1 MIRYRNTEIQ
11 QSQISFTP
19 SLMGL
24 KTEERQKLQKNFF
37 LSRFLNLYSLLKI
50 AWNQINYINV
60 HSESTPQNILNFLL
74 VK

>member
-1 MIRYRNTEIQ
+1 MTRYQNTEIQ

-24 KTEERQKLQKNFF
+24 KTEERQKLQKKNF
-37 LSRFLNLYSLLKI
+37 LSHFLNLYSLLKI
-50 AWNQINYINV
+50 AWNQLNCINV
-60 HSESTPQNILNFLL
+60 HSKSTPQNILNFLL